1 MNAGELAGYI
11 ERYLEAD
18 ESGNGATNGST
29 VSVDSGTRQQLQTVA
44 QKTDQLRQDTNALQK
59 DVAAIKNN
67 VQMAAILPLLLNQ
80 SLKVVKDSGLILSA
94 GETIEF
100 QQADPLTTMLP
111 VLLMGGL
118 GESGNGGTDSSS
130 NMLLLALAVSG
141 KL

>member
-44 QKTDQLRQDTNALQK
+44 QKTDQLRQD
-59 DVAAIKNN
+59 
-67 VQMAAILPLLLNQ
+67 ILPLLLNQ

-118 GESGNGGTDSSS
+118 GESGSGGTDSSS